1 MTGRDSDGPS
11 EDWGGF
17 TDHGQ
22 AVAETG
28 TPVAAASYRLADAR
42 LDNEALEDWPD
53 PPPPREPQGEL
64 DRSRAALVA
73 HPGQIRRLSFVFD
86 DRDSA
91 DKIAAGFAGVD
102 PTEVVPGA
110 DGHFDT
116 VVEHVGGRFRIAA
129 RYVPPPPERVFP
141 DAGTWVAE
149 WLVPTIHRPM
159 KAGVVWCPQW
169 WRHLEAVARLDALW
183 RAWET
188 ARAGGGDGPSLWW
201 TMHFENHWAALT
213 DSTRG
218 PFAACKDQVHDSRL
232 EPLGCDSPP
241 EDFEW
246 PNPYPDH

>member
-1 MTGRDSDGPS
+1 MTAPDDRPG

-17 TDHGQ
+17 RDQCQ

-28 TPVAAASYRLADAR
+28 TPAAASYRLADAR
-42 LDNEALEDWPD
+42 LDDEAPDAWPE
-53 PPPPREPQGEL
+53 PPPKEPGSDLQ
-64 DRSRAALVA
+64 RSQAVLVA
-73 HPGQIRRLSFVFD
+73 NPGQIRRLGFVLD

-91 DKIAAGFAGVD
+91 EQLAAGFAGAD
-102 PTEVVPGA
+102 PTELSPGA
-110 DGHFDT
+110 GGHFDAA
-116 VVEHVGGRFRIAA
+116 VERVGGRWRVLV
-129 RYVPPPPERVFP
+129 RYVPTPAEWVFP
-141 DAGTWVAE
+141 DLGTWVAE

-169 WRHLEAVARLDALW
+169 WRHREAVARLEAVW

-188 ARAGGGDGPSLWW
+188 ARAAGGDGPSLWW

-218 PFAACKDQVHDSRL
+218 PFAACKDQVHNSRL
-232 EPLGCDSPP
+232 EPLGADSPP

-246 PNPYPDH
+246 PNPYLYH